1 MEFIKA
7 YLAKRKNENTLRTL
21 LALDTRGPG
30 VIVRQGQKY
39 VDFSSNDYLG
49 FPNIRNLLMLPDRL
63 WMFMAL
69 APALQDF

>member
-1 MEFIKA
+1 M
-7 YLAKRKNENTLRTL
+7 
-21 LALDTRGPG
+21 
-30 VIVRQGQKY
+30 IVRQGLKY